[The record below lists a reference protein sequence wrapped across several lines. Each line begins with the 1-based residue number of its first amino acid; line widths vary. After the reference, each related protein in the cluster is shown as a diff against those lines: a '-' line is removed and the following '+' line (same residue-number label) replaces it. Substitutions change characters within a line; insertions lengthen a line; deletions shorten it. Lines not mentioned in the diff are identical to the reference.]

1 MLVSMLVSIL
11 AWIAVGGIAGWLA
24 SVVARGTGIGVVG
37 DVLLGIIGAVIG
49 GIILSL
55 IGDTG
60 VVGFD
65 VWSVVVAF
73 IGAVV
78 LLLLLRLLGIG
89 MRGPRRPE

>member
-1 MLVSMLVSIL
+1 MLVSIL
-11 AWIAVGGIAGWLA
+11 AWIVVGGIVGWLA
-24 SVVARGTGIGVVG
+24 SVILRGTGIGVVG

-49 GIILSL
+49 GSILSL
-55 IGDTG
+55 IGNTG

-65 VWSVVVAF
+65 MWGVVVAF